1 MPKELDFA
9 NWDTLDPLKLAHAAH
24 LWIGLY
30 PKEGN
35 QVPPDGPA
43 YLLFQKLKQEV
54 EALGILGPDAGY
66 PKGYNRVPRAD
77 LKKIAKSWGERPA
90 FLYPEERPPATSL
103 DHTVKAE
110 TKCRK
115 WLVEIMKN
123 GDPEKSK
130 SGYRAKAVAKFGVGK
145 RAFGRAWANAV
156 AETGNTNWSK
166 PGPKS

>member
-9 NWDTLDPLKLAHAAH
+9 EWDPLDPIKLAHAAH
-24 LWIGLY
+24 LWLEFR
-30 PKEGN
+30 PQGN
-35 QVPPDGPA
+35 QVTGDSPA
-43 YLLFQKLKQEV
+43 YPVFQRLKQV
-54 EALGILGPDAGY
+54 VHKLNLLGPDAGY
-66 PKGYNRVPRAD
+66 PKGYSHVPRAD
-77 LKKIAKSWGERPA
+77 LKIIAENWGEQPA
-90 FLYPEERPPATSL
+90 FLYPEERPPAMSL
-103 DHTVKAE
+103 DHTVQAE

-115 WLVEIMKN
+115 WLVEFMKN

-166 PGPKS
+166 PGSKS